1 MVIFQKLVLPQFIWQ
16 LLYVSAICH
25 TLYFI
30 GLRQCSN
37 CSTEN
42 ILNSWNI
49 ALGSLLQ
56 LTCTVYCIV
65 YKYCSRIAAYRR
77 ELPRW
82 LAPYS
87 DRRCRQRIP
96 TKSNNSII
104 LNKNTLHT
112 ESKCLFASNI
122 AQFSFKPLLVSKK
135 YVFIY

>member
-1 MVIFQKLVLPQFIWQ
+1 MYGNISKISSSPIYLAITVRICNLP
-16 LLYVSAICH
+16 
-25 TLYFI
+25 YFI
-30 GLRQCSN
+30 FYWPQTMFKLQYREHFKLLRYCIGF
-37 CSTEN
+37 TFT
-42 ILNSWNI
+42 
-49 ALGSLLQ
+49 AYM
-56 LTCTVYCIV
+56 YCIV